1 MSSDDSNEDEPSD
14 ASNRGEES
22 GASGP
27 TVTARGTAGGSR
39 IWLAVM
45 VITGI
50 GLIVIG
56 LFASQD
62 DNSAVATA
70 VAGGILMLLAVVVLS
85 GFKGT
90 RAIAGIGFVLGLLLI
105 VSGLITDDIDL
116 PEVSR
121 IVAGGIVAMSSAGA
135 LAALSSGRASED
147 KSAT

>member
-1 MSSDDSNEDEPSD
+1 MSSG
-14 ASNRGEES
+14 ASNKDGES
-22 GASGP
+22 GASDP

-39 IWLAVM
+39 IWLAVLA
-45 VITGI
+45 ITGI

-62 DNSAVATA
+62 DNSAVATV
-70 VAGGILMLLAVVVLS
+70 VAGVILLLLAAIVLS
-85 GFKGT
+85 GFKDT
-90 RAIAGIGFVLGLLLI
+90 PVIAGAGFVLGLLLI
-105 VSGLITDDIDL
+105 VSGLVTDEIAL

-135 LAALSSGRASED
+135 LAALRSGRSSED